1 MRFLVFFLLLIPL
14 QLLAASKYV
23 REAASG
29 AGTGA
34 DWTDAYTVLPASLT
48 RGDTYYIADGAYAAY
63 TFDDAI
69 SGTTLITIKK
79 ATVADHGTS
88 TGWSDTYG
96 DGQAIWGHA
105 LQFYTD
111 YYLFDGAS
119 GSGAAT
125 NTYGFHVL
133 ATTPTLDQ
141 KFVWMGGGA
150 GIDPSFITIAH
161 TMFIAPIN
169 DVEKIGIGS
178 QSQSYQTNT
187 TVHSCYF
194 VRMQNAFDLKGAVN
208 CNFISNYVAD
218 GFSSALHHGEQI
230 NFGLRGTQPASNIVV
245 SYNIFTNCTGTGVII
260 GNNAAANEF
269 AATDIFIYGNV
280 FDSCTSGGNGII
292 ATTTDGYWKNIY
304 VIGNTFAGG
313 STLWFSDCQ
322 AASSAT
328 VKANS
333 TGYYLTN
340 NLIYNR
346 SAAIGDNA
354 DDILNHDY
362 TSFFDC
368 TSIPAISNGQTA
380 SGSPFLSTTDGLWA
394 LASDTSARLALGGSF
409 GTDALGTTFS
419 SSRGWKQYSGGAS
432 PNTYR
437 GFSFG
442 GGVKLIGPGSVRQ

>member
-1 MRFLVFFLLLIPL
+1 MRLLVLILLLPL
-14 QLLAASKYV
+14 QLFAASKYV
-23 REAASG
+23 RESAVG

-48 RGDTYYIADGAYAAY
+48 RGDTYYIADGTYAAY

-96 DGQAIWGHA
+96 DGQATWGHA

-133 ATTPTLDQ
+133 ATTPTIDQ
-141 KFVWMGGGA
+141 KFVWMGGGT

-161 TMFIAPIN
+161 TMFIAPTN

-187 TVHSCYF
+187 IVHSCYF
-194 VRMQNAFDLKGAVN
+194 VRMQNAFDLKGAAN

-218 GFSSALHHGEQI
+218 GFSSALHHGEQV
-230 NFGLRGTQPASNIVV
+230 NLGLRGTQPASNIVV

-260 GNNAAANEF
+260 GNNAAADEF
-269 AATDIFIYGNV
+269 AATDIFIYGNL
-280 FDSCTSGGNGII
+280 FDNCTSGGNGII
-292 ATTTDGYWKNIY
+292 ATTSAAYWKNIH

-322 AASSAT
+322 GASTPT

-333 TGYYLTN
+333 TGFYLTN

-354 DDILNHDY
+354 DGTLNHDY
-362 TSFFDC
+362 SSFYDC
-368 TSIPAISNGQTA
+368 TSIPTISNGQTA
-380 SGSPFLSTTDGLWA
+380 SGSPFLSTTDVLWA
-394 LASDTSARLALGGSF
+394 LASDTSARLALGSPF
-409 GTDALGTTFS
+409 SVDALGATLT
-419 SSRGWKQYSGGAS
+419 SSRGWKQYSGPS
-432 PNTYR
+432 TYR

-442 GGVKLIGPGSVRQ
+442 SGVKLIGRVSMRQ